1 MSQRKINSF
10 FDKSQLDS
18 QQNSQYAS
26 NSSKRSMSSKFDMPW
41 NGPSNK
47 YNPVLSKYHISRQ
60 RESESTKISSSFSM
74 NKISSVPCSDS
85 QLDSQGNN
93 QCSNPASFFSS
104 QDSYQLNG
112 GLSGSN
118 SFSSSQQSFKSSQV
132 ASSSVEMSDNQQIP
146 LVKRELRQLSQV
158 YQAECNKYQE
168 KQMVNQ
174 LIEMT
179 KCMEKGLSDY
189 KTHNSQ
195 VQTDI
200 LEKVKEITILQKNS
214 VQNQVAK
221 SIECNEKLLQHFD
234 DISENLIVSSKNSVK
249 EELTDNFK
257 NVNDRLNQIIEQ
269 VKVKT
274 KHTSEMGTQ
283 YSPQVQTVKND
294 VLSDLTNSPFIN
306 MNKKKKKISSSCLQ
320 RRYFFTQARKKEEKK
335 EKLLEETIGDSNCTH
350 DTLSSYN
357 FKKGSKKTKSFASWH
372 SQECDQ
378 QVPTMQTNENSS
390 YLSEEFDSDL
400 SECESEGAEM
410 EDMFEWFD

>member
-1 MSQRKINSF
+1 MSQRKINTF
-10 FDKSQLDS
+10 FDRSQHDS

-26 NSSKRSMSSKFDMPW
+26 YSSKRSISSKFDMPW
-41 NGPSNK
+41 TGPNNK

-60 RESESTKISSSFSM
+60 KESESTKSFSM
-74 NKISSVPCSDS
+74 NKVSSMPCSES

-104 QDSYQLNG
+104 QDSYQFNG
-112 GLSGSN
+112 GVSG

-132 ASSSVEMSDNQQIP
+132 ANSSVEMSDNQQIP

-195 VQTDI
+195 VQTVI
-200 LEKVKEITILQKNS
+200 LEKVEEIKKLQKDS
-214 VQNQVAK
+214 VQNQIAK
-221 SIECNEKLLQHFD
+221 STACNEKLLQHFD
-234 DISENLIVSSKNSVK
+234 DISENLIDSSKNSVK
-249 EELTDNFK
+249 GELTDNFK
-257 NVNDRLNQIIEQ
+257 NVNDRLNEIIEQ
-269 VKVKT
+269 VKVKP

-306 MNKKKKKISSSCLQ
+306 MNKKKKMVSSSCLQ
-320 RRYFFTQARKKEEKK
+320 RRYFFTRTYKEEEKK
-335 EKLLEETIGDSNCTH
+335 ENSLEETIGDSKCTH
-350 DTLSSYN
+350 NTLSSYN
-357 FKKGSKKTKSFASWH
+357 FKKGSKKTRSFASWH
-372 SQECDQ
+372 SQDCDQ
-378 QVPTMQTNENSS
+378 QVPMIQGD
-390 YLSEEFDSDL
+390 EECISDEYDSDL
-400 SECESEGAEM
+400 SLESEGAEM
-410 EDMFEWFD
+410 EDVFEWFD